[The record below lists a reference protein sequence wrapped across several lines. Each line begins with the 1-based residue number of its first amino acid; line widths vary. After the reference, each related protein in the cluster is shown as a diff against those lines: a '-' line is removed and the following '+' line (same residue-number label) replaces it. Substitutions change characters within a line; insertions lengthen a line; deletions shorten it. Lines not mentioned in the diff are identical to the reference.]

1 LATDDAERQAD
12 LSERLRVALG
22 DTYTVERE
30 LGGGGMSHVF
40 LARDARL
47 GRRVVVKVLHPD
59 LAAGVS
65 ARRFEREVTLAAR
78 LQHPHVVPLHTSGDV
93 DGLPYYTMPYVQGES
108 LRERLRREGGLPIAD
123 AVRLMRELA
132 DALAYAHGEGV
143 VHRDLKPENVLLS
156 GGHAMVADFG
166 IAKALASAT
175 HGGIGSAPRGE
186 PGTIASLGQT
196 ELGMA
201 VGTPAYMAPEQA
213 AADPA
218 ADHRVDL
225 YALGLI
231 FYETLAGD
239 HPFAGRG
246 PQAMLAAQLTEL
258 PSPLASRR
266 PDVPADIA
274 HLIARLLEKRP
285 ADRPQSARDV
295 LRALDVSTDP
305 AATARASSLP
315 IDARRRRTMV
325 LTTLAG
331 AAVLAALGALLWA
344 RRPAASSRQVAAP
357 AAERLVE
364 RRVAVAP
371 FENQTG
377 DSALALLGLLASDW
391 ITQGLFEANF
401 AEPVDP
407 QIVRSAWRNGADAAA
422 LAAATGARLIVS
434 GAYSLDGDSVRII
447 ARLTDAAE
455 GRLLQAL
462 QPVSGPAARPQ
473 LAVAALRERVLG
485 AVGAQLD
492 VRTRPGAVVL
502 ASRPPNL
509 TAYRHWSTGLEHFY
523 RNEFEEAIPELAAAV
538 RADSTY
544 VGPLLYAGI
553 SHSVLGHTSAA
564 DSLLQA
570 ADRLRDRLTRTDRHL
585 LDAWRAESRR
595 DWAGALREG
604 REAARLS
611 PSFAVAQAVTYWN
624 AIRVN
629 HPRDALTALARV
641 DPTSPAN
648 RHYAP
653 YFEVVTEAHHLLGDY
668 RAELAASERGRA
680 LHSVHVPLIFSEAR
694 ALTALGRVTDAERRM
709 TEMLELPADPLHSP
723 GEVMWALGREL
734 RAHGHEAAASA
745 MFARALAWYDSRP
758 STERASAA
766 HRGARA
772 EALYAVGRFDDARRE
787 LERLASE
794 RTGDVRTTG
803 DHGTYG
809 IAPLGAVDFRG
820 YLGALAARRGE
831 RPAAYAADSALEA
844 MRAQGLYGRHTY
856 WRARIA
862 ALLGERERAVALLRD
877 ALREGRTHV
886 VLHAESDF
894 ATLREV
900 PAFQELM
907 KPKG

>member
-1 LATDDAERQAD
+1 MATDDAERQAD

-344 RRPAASSRQVAAP
+344 RRPAA
-357 AAERLVE
+357 
-364 RRVAVAP
+364 
-371 FENQTG
+371 
-377 DSALALLGLLASDW
+377 
-391 ITQGLFEANF
+391 
-401 AEPVDP
+401 
-407 QIVRSAWRNGADAAA
+407 
-422 LAAATGARLIVS
+422 
-434 GAYSLDGDSVRII
+434 
-447 ARLTDAAE
+447 
-455 GRLLQAL
+455 
-462 QPVSGPAARPQ
+462 
-473 LAVAALRERVLG
+473 
-485 AVGAQLD
+485 
-492 VRTRPGAVVL
+492 
-502 ASRPPNL
+502 
-509 TAYRHWSTGLEHFY
+509 
-523 RNEFEEAIPELAAAV
+523 
-538 RADSTY
+538 
-544 VGPLLYAGI
+544 
-553 SHSVLGHTSAA
+553 
-564 DSLLQA
+564 
-570 ADRLRDRLTRTDRHL
+570 
-585 LDAWRAESRR
+585 
-595 DWAGALREG
+595 
-604 REAARLS
+604 
-611 PSFAVAQAVTYWN
+611 
-624 AIRVN
+624 
-629 HPRDALTALARV
+629 
-641 DPTSPAN
+641 
-648 RHYAP
+648 
-653 YFEVVTEAHHLLGDY
+653 
-668 RAELAASERGRA
+668 
-680 LHSVHVPLIFSEAR
+680 
-694 ALTALGRVTDAERRM
+694 
-709 TEMLELPADPLHSP
+709 
-723 GEVMWALGREL
+723 
-734 RAHGHEAAASA
+734 
-745 MFARALAWYDSRP
+745 
-758 STERASAA
+758 
-766 HRGARA
+766 
-772 EALYAVGRFDDARRE
+772 
-787 LERLASE
+787 
-794 RTGDVRTTG
+794 
-803 DHGTYG
+803 
-809 IAPLGAVDFRG
+809 
-820 YLGALAARRGE
+820 
-831 RPAAYAADSALEA
+831 
-844 MRAQGLYGRHTY
+844 
-856 WRARIA
+856 
-862 ALLGERERAVALLRD
+862 
-877 ALREGRTHV
+877 
-886 VLHAESDF
+886 
-894 ATLREV
+894 
-900 PAFQELM
+900 
-907 KPKG
+907 